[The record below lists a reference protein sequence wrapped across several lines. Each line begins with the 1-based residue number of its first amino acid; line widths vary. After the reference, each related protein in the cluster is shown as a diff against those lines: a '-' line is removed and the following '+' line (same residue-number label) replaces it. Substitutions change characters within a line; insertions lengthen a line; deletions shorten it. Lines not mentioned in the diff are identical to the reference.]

1 MDRNM
6 QTTTASNKTILPF
19 LFPKQTEDEIIREII
34 SAEKSGDMT
43 WEEFIIEQN
52 KWEQEHLK

>member
-1 MDRNM
+1 M
-6 QTTTASNKTILPF
+6 QTTKASNKTVLPF
-19 LFPKQTEDEIIREII
+19 LFPKQTEDEIIREIV

-43 WEEFIIEQN
+43 REEFITEQS

>member
-1 MDRNM
+1 M
-6 QTTTASNKTILPF
+6 QTTTASNKTVLPS
-19 LFPKQTEDEIIREII
+19 LFPKQTEDEIVREIM

-43 WEEFIIEQN
+43 WEEFIIEQS

>member
-1 MDRNM
+1 M
-6 QTTTASNKTILPF
+6 
-19 LFPKQTEDEIIREII
+19 

-43 WEEFIIEQN
+43 WEEFIIEQS